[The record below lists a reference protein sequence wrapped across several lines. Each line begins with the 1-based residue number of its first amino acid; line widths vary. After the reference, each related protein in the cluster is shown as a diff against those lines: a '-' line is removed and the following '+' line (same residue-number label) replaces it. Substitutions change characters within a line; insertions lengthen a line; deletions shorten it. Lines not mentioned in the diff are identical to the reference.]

1 MKTKTTSNPGPLS
14 RALFTSLLAIAAACL
29 SVGTAWTAHAQSPS
43 PSPNLFASVN
53 GTGKNGGGSI
63 FQYTPTTPTVQS
75 TLASG
80 LDRPRGLV
88 FDSFGNLFVSTNTR
102 GAGGTQ
108 GSILKITPGGLM
120 STFATGFPLGFFL
133 AQLALDS
140 HGNVFVDAANEND
153 SHLASTIYEVTPGG
167 TVSAFGLQ
175 SDCIQSD
182 GTNCSVPSSGPGL
195 AIDSSGNIFAMSGS
209 ETNPTID
216 PMVTPLPPA
225 IYMFTTTPA
234 VVRRLFAGSTTFPS
248 GQGPVGLACDTFRNL
263 FVSTG
268 DLSLSGNGEIL
279 EFAPDGTEST
289 SPFATGLTHFP
300 KGLAFDAGNLF
311 VAEIPGDTTGDIL
324 EFSPGGTA
332 TIPGIVPASGGVAYF
347 ASGIGLTGTGNSGPE
362 FLAFPPP
369 TATVATSVT
378 TAVTLTFP
386 NATAALTTT
395 VTSIDQNSVPP
406 PPSNFELE
414 NSNLAFEITT
424 TVAPTPP
431 IIIAFQVPSS
441 LDVSTF
447 KALHYECDTQNP
459 PYCNWVD
466 RTIYPGDPNYPSSP
480 APNTIY
486 ASVSSLS
493 PFVVAKSRFSAQV
506 KQPINADGSS
516 VFSVKRGVVPVTFTL
531 TSNGVATCQLPPA
544 TISLIRTAGA
554 APGPIDE
561 STYLLASDNGSNF
574 RISNC
579 QYIYNLAT
587 SSLGTGTYKVK
598 ILIGGTVVGSG
609 TFGLK

>member
-1 MKTKTTSNPGPLS
+1 MKTKTTSNPGQLS
-14 RALFTSLLAIAAACL
+14 RSLFTSLLAIAVACL
-29 SVGTAWTAHAQSPS
+29 SVGTAWTAHAQSD
-43 PSPNLFASVN
+43 LFASVN

-63 FQYTPTTPTVQS
+63 VKYDQAGTPS
-75 TLASG
+75 SLASG

-88 FDSFGNLFVSTNTR
+88 FDSSGNLFVSTNTR
-102 GAGGTQ
+102 VAGGTQ

-324 EFSPGGTA
+324 EFSPGGTG

-347 ASGIGLTGTGNSGPE
+347 ASGIGLTDSGNSGPE

-378 TAVTLTFP
+378 TAVALTFP
-386 NATAALTTT
+386 EGTTAGTTT
-395 VTSIDQNSVPP
+395 VTKIDDPSSVGPLP
-406 PPSNFELE
+406 TGIDATNA
-414 NSNLAFEITT
+414 LAFDITT
-424 TVAPTPP
+424 TVTGYTSP
-431 IIIAFQVPSS
+431 IIIAVQLPSFVGTVDAFNQLQV
-441 LDVSTF
+441 
-447 KALHYECDTQNP
+447 LHWNGTTWDNVTAS
-459 PYCNWVD
+459 
-466 RTIYPGDPNYPSSP
+466 DP
-480 APNTIY
+480 ARVFLTKTIY
-486 ASVSSLS
+486 ANTSSLS
-493 PFVVAKSRFSAQV
+493 PFVVAKETFKAQV
-506 KQPINADGSS
+506 QQPINADGSS
-516 VFSVKRGVVPVTFTL
+516 VFSVKRGVVPVVFTL
-531 TSNGVATCQLPPA
+531 TSNGVSTCQLPAA
-544 TISLIRTAGA
+544 TISVTRTAGA
-554 APGPIDE
+554 VPGPIDE
-561 STYLLASDNGSNF
+561 STYLSSADKGSNF

-579 QYIYNLAT
+579 QYVYNVAA
-587 SSLGTGTYKVK
+587 SSLGTGTYKVN
-598 ILIGGTVVGSG
+598 ISIGGTVVGSG
-609 TFGLK
+609 TFALK